1 MTKKTTQTTAP
12 APAAAASRLRLL
24 GLIAVIAACVM
35 DLLDS
40 TVVQLAAPSIR
51 AELGGSESSLQW
63 MTAGYTMA
71 MAVALLVG
79 GRLGDMFGRRR
90 VLLIGVAGFTAA
102 SLVCAAAWSP
112 ESLIGAR
119 VLQGAF
125 GAVMLP
131 QTFGLLRDLFPP
143 DEMAKVWGVFGPV
156 MGLSALLGPILSG
169 VIIDADLLGT
179 GWRAIFL
186 LNLPVGV
193 LALTLGAR
201 FLPRVSAAMR
211 GARLDLG
218 GIVFAA
224 AGVFL
229 LVFPLVQGREL
240 GWPLWTKLSLA
251 ASVPVLAAFGAYQL
265 RRKCAGRATLVEPS
279 VFRNRSYASGIVVAV
294 AFTAAMGGTMLIL
307 SLLMQVGLGYS
318 PLRASLTTLPWALGT
333 VIGTILSG
341 QLMARFGR
349 RLLHVGLAVMAAGL
363 GSLLLTFQIAGT
375 DMTSWHF
382 VIPTVIGGAGMG
394 QVFGPLFDIITAG
407 VADREVGSA
416 SGILQSVQQVGMS
429 LGIAVLGTVFFG
441 LADVPATGA
450 VDRKQAFLDAAGT
463 TGLLTIGLL
472 ALAFAL
478 AFLLPRKARAQA
490 QAPAVSADE
499 APEADVSAGRELVNA

>member
-1 MTKKTTQTTAP
+1 MTKTETKNRYAFI
-12 APAAAASRLRLL
+12 
-24 GLIAVIAACVM
+24 GLAAVIAACVM

-51 AELGGSESSLQW
+51 AELGGSEASLQW

-90 VLLIGVAGFTAA
+90 VLLVGIAGFTAA
-102 SLVCAAAWSP
+102 SLLCALAWSP

-119 VLQGAF
+119 VLQGVF
-125 GAVMLP
+125 GATMLP
-131 QTFGLLRDLFPP
+131 QTFGLLRELFPA
-143 DEMAKVWGVFGPV
+143 DQMAKVWGVFGPV

-169 VIIDADLLGT
+169 VIIDADILGT

-193 LALTLGAR
+193 FALAAGAR
-201 FLPRVSAAMR
+201 FLPKAAATLR
-211 GARLDLG
+211 DARLDLG

-224 AGVFL
+224 VGVFL

-240 GWPLWTKLSLA
+240 GWPMWTKLSLA
-251 ASVPVLAAFGAYQL
+251 LAVPVLAAFGLHQV
-265 RRKCAGRATLVEPS
+265 RRKRAGRTTLVEPS
-279 VFRNRSYASGIVVAV
+279 VFRKRPYTFGAITAV

-307 SLLMQVGLGYS
+307 SLLMQVGLGFT
-318 PLRASLTTLPWALGT
+318 PLRASLTTLPWAIGT
-333 VIGTILSG
+333 VVGTVVSG
-341 QLMARFGR
+341 QLMARHGR
-349 RLLHVGLAVMAAGL
+349 RLLHVGLAVMAVGL
-363 GSLLLTFQIAGT
+363 AALLAVFELAGT
-375 DMTSWHF
+375 SITSWHF
-382 VIPTVIGGAGMG
+382 VIPTLIGGFGMG

-407 VADREVGSA
+407 VDDREVGSA
-416 SGILQSVQQVGMS
+416 SGILQSVQQIGMS

-441 LADVPATGA
+441 LAAETPAA
-450 VDRKQAFLDAAGT
+450 DAEAHRRVFLDAAGT

-478 AFLLPRKARAQA
+478 AFLLPRHARGHGGAETTP
-490 QAPAVSADE
+490 PAEVTTE
-499 APEADVSAGRELVNA
+499 KRELVAV

>member
-1 MTKKTTQTTAP
+1 MTNSP
-12 APAAAASRLRLL
+12 APNHSRPLDSRLPARLRVL
-24 GLIAVIAACVM
+24 GLAAIISACVM

-51 AELGGSESSLQW
+51 GEIGGSEASLQW

-90 VLLIGVAGFTAA
+90 VMLVGIAGFTAA
-102 SLVCAAAWSP
+102 SLLCALAWSP

-125 GAVMLP
+125 GATMLP
-131 QTFGLLRDLFPP
+131 QTFGLMRELFPP
-143 DEMAKVWGVFGPV
+143 SEMAKVWGVFGPV

-169 VIIDADLLGT
+169 VVIDADILGT

-186 LNLPVGV
+186 LNLPVG
-193 LALTLGAR
+193 LFALITGAR
-201 FLPRVSAAMR
+201 CLPKSAATLR

-224 AGVFL
+224 VGIFL

-240 GWPLWTKLSLA
+240 GWPLWAKASLALSL
-251 ASVPVLAAFGAYQL
+251 PVLAAFGLHQV
-265 RRKCAGRATLVEPS
+265 RRKRAARVTLVEPS
-279 VFRNRSYASGIVVAV
+279 VFKKRPYTFGAIVAV

-307 SLLMQVGLGYS
+307 SLLMQVGLGFS
-318 PLRASLTTLPWALGT
+318 PLRASLSTLPWALGT
-333 VIGTILSG
+333 VIGTIVSG

-349 RLLHVGLAVMAAGL
+349 RLLHVGLAVMATGL
-363 GSLLLTFQIAGT
+363 LALLAVFEIAGT
-375 DMTSWHF
+375 GINSWHF
-382 VIPTVIGGAGMG
+382 VLPTLLGGIGMG

-407 VADREVGSA
+407 VDDREVGSA

-429 LGIAVLGTVFFG
+429 LGIAVLGTIFFG
-441 LADVPATGA
+441 LAETGPVA
-450 VDRKQAFLDAAGT
+450 DAESHRRAFLDAASA
-463 TGLLTIGLL
+463 TGLITIGLL
-472 ALAFAL
+472 ALAFVL
-478 AFLLPRKARAQA
+478 AFLLPKKARAQ
-490 QAPAVSADE
+490 QAPESAPVE
-499 APEADVSAGRELVNA
+499 TRELVDA

>member
-1 MTKKTTQTTAP
+1 MTKTETKNRYAY
-12 APAAAASRLRLL
+12 L
-24 GLIAVIAACVM
+24 GLAAVIAACVM

-51 AELGGSESSLQW
+51 GELGGSEASLQW

-71 MAVALLVG
+71 MAVGLLVG

-90 VLLIGVAGFTAA
+90 VLLIGIAGFTAA
-102 SLVCAAAWSP
+102 SLLCALAWSP

-125 GAVMLP
+125 GATMLP
-131 QTFGLLRDLFPP
+131 QTFGLLREMFPG
-143 DEMAKVWGVFGPV
+143 EQMAKVWGVFGPV

-169 VIIDADLLGT
+169 VIIDADILGT

-186 LNLPVGV
+186 LNLPVGLFA
-193 LALTLGAR
+193 LAAGAR
-201 FLPRVSAAMR
+201 FLPKAAATLR
-211 GARLDLG
+211 DGRLDLG

-224 AGVFL
+224 VGIFL

-251 ASVPVLAAFGAYQL
+251 LAVPILAAFGLHQV
-265 RRKCAGRATLVEPS
+265 RRSRAGRATLVEPS
-279 VFRNRSYASGIVVAV
+279 VFRKRPYVFGAIVAV

-307 SLLMQVGLGYS
+307 SLLMQIGLGFS
-318 PLRASLTTLPWALGT
+318 PLRASLSTLPWALGT
-333 VIGTILSG
+333 IVSG
-341 QLMARFGR
+341 QLMARHGR
-349 RLLHVGLAVMAAGL
+349 RLLHVGLAVMATGL
-363 GSLLLTFQIAGT
+363 VALLVTFELAGT
-375 DMTSWHF
+375 SIGSWHF
-382 VIPTVIGGAGMG
+382 VIPTLIGGVGMG

-407 VADREVGSA
+407 VDDREVGSA
-416 SGILQSVQQVGMS
+416 SGILQSVQQIGMS
-429 LGIAVLGTVFFG
+429 LGIAALGTIFFG
-441 LADVPATGA
+441 LAAATPAADA
-450 VDRKQAFLDAAGT
+450 VSHRQVFLDAANT

-478 AFLLPRKARAQA
+478 AFLLPRHARGHGTAESA
-490 QAPAVSADE
+490 APSA
-499 APEADVSAGRELVNA
+499 ADATAADRRELVAV